1 MVKDLA
7 GLCTPIL
14 EMRQSLTS
22 AYENRSLRISEC
34 WDFLAGVWL
43 ESKSFSDKGLGHG
56 QRRVLLVCLNY
67 GIRFWHFKEA
77 VFIYKSLEDLK
88 AAFKHLIRLEE
99 GFEAL
104 LI

>member
-14 EMRQSLTS
+14 GMKQSLTS
-22 AYENRSLRISEC
+22 AYEKRSLRISEC
-34 WDFLAGVWL
+34 WDFLAGVWP
-43 ESKSFSDKGLGHG
+43 ESKSFSDKGLGHVPEESVTG
-56 QRRVLLVCLNY
+56 VLESWDKVL
-67 GIRFWHFKEA
+67 HFKEA

-99 GFEAL
+99 GFEDY
-104 LI
+104 